1 MSQSGDHAQ
10 RRQRCFH
17 TLQLYKH
24 MNLNKMIAELRAQK
38 QALDESI
45 LILERLARSQGRR
58 RGRPPRFLSEPEVTR
73 KRRPFSEETRK
84 KMAESQRKRWAAYR
98 KNQGS

>member
-1 MSQSGDHAQ
+1 MSQSGTDTERDQ
-10 RRQRCFH
+10 QGFH

-24 MNLNKMIAELRAQK
+24 MNLNKMIAELREQK

-45 LILERLARSQGRR
+45 LILERLARGQGRR
-58 RGRPPRFLSEPEVTR
+58 RGRPPSFLSEPEITR
-73 KRRPFSEETRK
+73 KRRPFSAETRK

-98 KNQGS
+98 KKHSS